1 MQSEHEHLTSSSSIS
16 DTDQNSDHDS
26 SDNFSDVVPSRAA
39 VRRGIL
45 TGTEALVPPDILKRP
60 KLVSL
65 ATRMNLTSAQ
75 QASFIKA
82 IVEECQGDTN
92 KVTLFYATAD
102 RSRRAVNA
110 EIATAVRGSWIPPGF
125 IALGF

>member
-1 MQSEHEHLTSSSSIS
+1 M
-16 DTDQNSDHDS
+16 
-26 SDNFSDVVPSRAA
+26 
-39 VRRGIL
+39 

-65 ATRMNLTSAQ
+65 AARMNLTPAQ
-75 QASFIKA
+75 QASFIKS
-82 IVEECQGDTN
+82 IVEECQGDTS
-92 KVTLFYATAD
+92 KVALSYDTPN